1 MEFASANKDC
11 VEEPIMF
18 RQMLRAK
25 IHRATVTGADLNYM
39 GSLTLDAKLLAAA
52 GILPYERVLV
62 VDIDNGNRFETYAI
76 TGPAGSG
83 AVVMN
88 GAAARLVQKGDK
100 VIIMSFAYLEE
111 HELPKWEPRVVFVD
125 DKNQVTQVA
134 TGAVEM
140 ESWASESN

>member
-1 MEFASANKDC
+1 ML
-11 VEEPIMF
+11 

-39 GSLTLDAKLLAAA
+39 GSLTLDAELLAAV

-76 TGPAGSG
+76 VGPAGSG

-100 VIIMSFAYLEE
+100 VIVMSYAQVDES
-111 HELPKWEPRVVFVD
+111 ELTGWQPRVVFVD
-125 DKNQVTQVA
+125 DENRVTRLA
-134 TGAVEM
+134 SGAAEM

>member
-1 MEFASANKDC
+1 MTLAR
-11 VEEPIMF
+11 EEVPDQNGMF

-39 GSLTLDAKLLAAA
+39 GSLTLDAALLATA

-76 TGPAGSG
+76 AGPAGSG
-83 AVVMN
+83 AVVVN

-100 VIIMSFAYLEE
+100 VIIMSFAYLDERE
-111 HELPKWEPRVVFVD
+111 VARWEPRVVFVD
-125 DKNQVTQVA
+125 ENNRVTQVA
-134 TGAVEM
+134 TGKAEM
-140 ESWASESN
+140 EIGASEGH